1 MNLEKESALL
11 TLIFADDTVQYR
23 DRILPTGSIT
33 CMAMNIPKDML
44 EKSLPLC
51 QRIAAVNTM
60 LRIGIA
66 DKAAMSSAC
75 MAAHS
80 LLKLMDQHEP
90 FTFLDNPKLDQRL
103 DEVFTVDAF
112 KKIRAFNSA
121 VQNGM
126 MDEEAEKKFGPTIDL
141 LGLAPC
147 LANYYDAISMLQ
159 EHIAPFADQLDGK
172 DLPRTKE
179 AYLTQFSQ
187 SFPENFRIGDS
198 TDSWMSMTN
207 VTVQYTAGANE
218 KNGQKQ
224 MKKHMHFLTFG
235 GMLRADF
242 FEGIA
247 VGHAPKRCA
256 ICGRWFLTTDARHTK
271 YCSDLCPTDP
281 LGRKCRVIGNLQ
293 GRAAREL
300 AADHP
305 LNAPY
310 TRRMNTINQCLSRG
324 TISKELADVMKK
336 LAKDKKQR
344 AKADLEYSKGPYQ
357 REMEQ
362 EALKAEAKK
371 LLA

>member
-1 MNLEKESALL
+1 MDWEKESGML

-23 DRILPTGSIT
+23 DRILPTGSIA
-33 CMAMNIPKDML
+33 CMAMSISKKML
-44 EKSLPLC
+44 EESLPLC

-60 LRIGIA
+60 LHTGTA
-66 DKAAMSSAC
+66 DKTAMKSAC
-75 MAAHS
+75 LAAHS
-80 LLKLMDQHEP
+80 LLKLIAQHEP
-90 FTFLDNPKLDQRL
+90 FTFFGIPKLDHRL
-103 DEVFTVDAF
+103 DRVFTVDAF

-126 MDEEAEKKFGPTIDL
+126 MDEEAEKKFGPTKDL
-141 LGLAPC
+141 LGLAPS

-172 DLPRTKE
+172 DFPRTKE

-187 SFPENFRIGDS
+187 SFPENFRMGDS
-198 TDSWMSMTN
+198 TDSWMSMGN
-207 VTVQYTAGANE
+207 VTVQYAAGKNE
-218 KNGQKQ
+218 KNGQMQ

-242 FEGIA
+242 FEGIS

-271 YCSDLCPTDP
+271 YCSEICPTDP
-281 LGRKCRVIGNLQ
+281 LGRKCRVVGNLQ

-310 TRRMNTINQCLSRG
+310 IRRMNTINQCLSRG
-324 TISKELADVMKK
+324 TISKELADAMKK

>member
-11 TLIFADDTVQYR
+11 TLIFADNTVQYR
-23 DRILPTGSIT
+23 DRILPTGSIA
-33 CMAMNIPKDML
+33 CMAMNIPKEAL

-60 LRIGIA
+60 LRTGIA
-66 DKAAMSSAC
+66 DKTAMSSAC

-80 LLKLMDQHEP
+80 LLKLMAQYEP
-90 FTFLDNPKLDQRL
+90 FTFLDNPKLDERL
-103 DEVFTVDAF
+103 DRLFTVDAF

-141 LGLAPC
+141 LGLAPS

-159 EHIAPFADQLDGK
+159 KHIAPFADQLDSK

-198 TDSWMSMTN
+198 TDSWMSMAN
-207 VTVQYTAGANE
+207 VTVQYTAGVNE

-281 LGRKCRVIGNLQ
+281 LGRKCRVIGNLR

-300 AADHP
+300 AVDHP

-324 TISKELADVMKK
+324 TISKELADAMKK

-362 EALKAEAKK
+362 EALKTEAKK